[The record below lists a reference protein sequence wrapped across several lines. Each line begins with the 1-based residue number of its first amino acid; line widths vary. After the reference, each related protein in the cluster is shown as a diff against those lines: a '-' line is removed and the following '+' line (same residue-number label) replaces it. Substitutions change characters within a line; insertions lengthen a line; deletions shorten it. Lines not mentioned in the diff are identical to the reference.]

1 MPSDKMIFIAEIPL
15 TLLSFLGIQKQ
26 QIKIYRSKGLLSHL
40 LKRKHYKAAKY
51 LDFIPEIINCPDYAG
66 FYDGQI
72 ELIKIFKDNIFLSIK
87 LDESK
92 GLYYVATLFDA
103 SMAKIEAYCK
113 LGRLMKLDK
122 TALSL
127 Q

>member
-1 MPSDKMIFIAEIPL
+1 MPSDKMIFVAEIPI

-26 QIKIYRSKGLLSHL
+26 QIKIYR
-40 LKRKHYKAAKY
+40 
-51 LDFIPEIINCPDYAG
+51 
-66 FYDGQI
+66 
-72 ELIKIFKDNIFLSIK
+72 
-87 LDESK
+87 SK